1 MKTLER
7 RLLAKCLAL
16 VVLGIGAATSFPS
29 LAETDNAALSQE
41 KTRLELESAIEKLK
55 ADIAGYKKTQ
65 QEAQALTDLGI
76 RQKEAEARKAE
87 AEAAKG
93 EALANI
99 PPTKIEALP
108 GSIDSKNFGAAGLV
122 VAVDLAKT
130 LAARLCQV
138 IDDGQTT
145 LVYDTTTISGITSAR
160 LLDTQLSLFQDSL
173 STALQ
178 EKDDTKSI
186 SLFST
191 GIGMGAAVATG
202 TIKAFADLASLFKTN
217 VTVNKTDFS
226 DAKSVLLTAIAASCP
241 EKLTSLGFGYVGE
254 LETKEL
260 DALRDRALKLL
271 KDRAQLE
278 ARIAGLKRK
287 VEDEKDAAKK
297 KTLQAQLDDLS
308 AVGKLVDGFI
318 AVLKPND
325 LSDKSTLPVAAKYL
339 ALSKRVATSSVFDID
354 LKLEGLTITK
364 ENIFTGQK
372 LRLSATAIVW
382 YRLHSRDG
390 KVLKAGVWREMAKPI
405 QVDLRGEDADST
417 FWSK

>member
-1 MKTLER
+1 MRTVGR
-7 RLLAKCLAL
+7 RVFAKCLAL
-16 VVLGIGAATSFPS
+16 ALLGVGAATPFPV
-29 LAETDNAALSQE
+29 LAETDNATLTQE

-87 AEAAKG
+87 AEAVKG

-130 LAARLCQV
+130 LAPRLCKE

-145 LVYDTTTISGITSAR
+145 LVYDATTISGITSAR
-160 LLDTQLSLFQDSL
+160 LLETQLSIFQDSL
-173 STALQ
+173 NKALE
-178 EKDDTKSI
+178 EKDDTMAI
-186 SLFST
+186 SLFSA

-226 DAKSVLLTAIAASCP
+226 EAKSVLLTAIAGSCP
-241 EKLTSLGFGYVGE
+241 KKITNLGFGYVGE
-254 LETKEL
+254 LDTKEF
-260 DALRDRALKLL
+260 DALRDRALQLL
-271 KDRAQLE
+271 KDRARLE
-278 ARIAGLKRK
+278 SRIAGLKKK
-287 VEDEKDAAKK
+287 VEDAKDASKK
-297 KTLQAQLDDLS
+297 KTLQTQADDLS

-339 ALSKRVATSSVFDID
+339 SLSKRVATSSVFDID

-382 YRLHSRDG
+382 YRIHDRDG
-390 KVLKAGVWREMAKPI
+390 KVSKAGVWREMAKPI
-405 QVDLRGEDADST
+405 QVDLRGVDADDK